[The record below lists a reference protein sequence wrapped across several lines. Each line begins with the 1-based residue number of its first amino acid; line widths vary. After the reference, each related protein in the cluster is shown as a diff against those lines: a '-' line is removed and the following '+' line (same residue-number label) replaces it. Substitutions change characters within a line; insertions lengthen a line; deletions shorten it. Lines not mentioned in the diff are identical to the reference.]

1 MGSDSSDCVSLGE
14 LVGLCLFAGC
24 DSSAIVSFVVR
35 KTYLP
40 KVLELACLR
49 KGIHVAGGAPKEEVQ
64 KYTCLQ
70 YVLITNMIREPF

>member
-1 MGSDSSDCVSLGE
+1 MMMTFAGNRVE
-14 LVGLCLFAGC
+14 RVFQMFTFLFAGC

-49 KGIHVAGGAPKEEVQ
+49 EGIHVAGGAPKRKWLMLFE
-64 KYTCLQ
+64 Y
-70 YVLITNMIREPF
+70 